1 MSLLLLGGRTALLLF
16 KSTYTSRIIAIH
28 HSMLYCGNNILFQPA
43 STWTDS
49 REKLYA
55 PSPTIT
61 TTVNASWGFLYEYT
75 LSPYT
80 TVLCAKEASTSS
92 LLHCTKAALVIME
105 AVYCGCHR
113 VVVLPIMRSLFCG
126 CISAFL
132 FLAAA
137 APHNHHQGHSMTTW
151 SSLKRVQVH
160 IISDCA
166 LRALMQIL
174 LSGQRGLD
182 CSWRDDHVG
191 GWSVNANDCVSA
203 MAG

>member
-1 MSLLLLGGRTALLLF
+1 MVI
-16 KSTYTSRIIAIH
+16 TYYS
-28 HSMLYCGNNILFQPA
+28 SQPA

-49 REKLYA
+49 REKLFA

-61 TTVNASWGFLYEYT
+61 TVNASWVFLYENT

-80 TVLCAKEASTSS
+80 TEAKKASTSS
-92 LLHCTKAALVIME
+92 LHCTKAALVME

-126 CISAFL
+126 CISVFL
-132 FLAAA
+132 FLAAAA
-137 APHNHHQGHSMTTW
+137 APHNHHHGHSMTTW

-174 LSGQRGLD
+174 LSGQSEGAWLQLKRWSCWWLVECKWLCFCDGRIIVCNGLE
-182 CSWRDDHVG
+182 
-191 GWSVNANDCVSA
+191 NKENINK
-203 MAG
+203 